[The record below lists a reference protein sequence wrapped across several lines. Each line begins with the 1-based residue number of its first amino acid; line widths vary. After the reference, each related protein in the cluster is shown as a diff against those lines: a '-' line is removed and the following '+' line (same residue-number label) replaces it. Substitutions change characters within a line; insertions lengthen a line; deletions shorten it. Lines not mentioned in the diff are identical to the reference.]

1 MSDANRSLGG
11 VSTQTPSPHCLHLQ
25 PRADPHPKPW
35 LPNPDLNPLRTQ
47 SALPAF
53 LNPDP
58 AFPSPIPS
66 PACPHKLSPSPALC
80 PLQSAS
86 SCPFILTLLVRLS
99 PPCPLAHPEWST
111 PSPRPCPDG
120 APLTPGPAP
129 PGRAPL
135 PCPAPG
141 PRSPLAAVRSCEQ
154 PPRGYQHCATVEL
167 VVLKHQRGLPRLR
180 VRRAVR
186 PVDDAAATAVVLPGV
201 LCSPRPEGLG
211 ARRGAAGGRGAVA
224 GSNVV
229 CKCRL

>member
-1 MSDANRSLGG
+1 MAPQPRPE
-11 VSTQTPSPHCLHLQ
+11 PSPHTVSTTCLPQ
-25 PRADPHPKPW
+25 PGPSLPQPHPLARLSPQVKP
-35 LPNPDLNPLRTQ
+35 
-47 SALPAF
+47 
-53 LNPDP
+53 
-58 AFPSPIPS
+58 I
-66 PACPHKLSPSPALC
+66 ACPLSSPVCFILPLHPHPFGQTVASVSPSPSRMEHPQPPAL
-80 PLQSAS
+80 SG
-86 SCPFILTLLVRLS
+86 
-99 PPCPLAHPEWST
+99 WST
-111 PSPRPCPDG
+111 PDPWPRPARPE
-120 APLTPGPAP
+120 
-129 PGRAPL
+129 R